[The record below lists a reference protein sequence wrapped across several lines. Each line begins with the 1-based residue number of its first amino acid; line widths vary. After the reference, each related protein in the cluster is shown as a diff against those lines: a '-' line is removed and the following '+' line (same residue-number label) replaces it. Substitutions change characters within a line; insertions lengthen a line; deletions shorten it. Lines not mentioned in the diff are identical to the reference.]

1 MKDQTMAT
9 PKYKVEEINPQIK
22 ATDVCPECGAMLVV
36 KQYGLYEEANCMG
49 CGYTET
55 AQMPRPY

>member
-1 MKDQTMAT
+1 MKDQTKT
-9 PKYKVEEINPQIK
+9 RPNYKVEEINPQIK

-49 CGYTET
+49 CGLTET